1 MSIMKLNLCP
11 WLFHAW
17 IHVQNMNEMIY
28 KGWEINETTKELQ
41 HAIST

>member
-1 MSIMKLNLCP
+1 MKLNLCP